1 MRMGALEQFNSR
13 YRDIDI
19 GDSQEIRSALSQI
32 PEELL
37 SRATIAEHG
46 TEMRTDRLVC
56 QQSTAMDTSNEDF
69 STENA
74 VEKSSDNPF
83 AYPMSFFTRT
93 SSSYGLS
100 SREAALKGNI
110 KQIAKN
116 PATF

>member
-83 AYPMSFFTRT
+83 AYKAAH
-93 SSSYGLS
+93 LS
-100 SREAALKGNI
+100 IRERVMELA
-110 KQIAKN
+110 QIQQ
-116 PATF
+116 TQLS